1 MLTDTKNSVKL
12 YLFILIGLSL
22 LTRFIFFSY
31 PAETV
36 FDEVHF
42 GKFISAYFTGE
53 YYFDIHPPLGK
64 MMIAGVAKLVN
75 FHPGFSFEN
84 IGQKFPDA
92 TYQWLRFLP
101 KLFGA
106 VLPVIIFLFALELGI
121 SPLFSFLAGLFLVL
135 DNALIAQS
143 RFILLDSFLLVFG
156 FTSLLF
162 YFKSLKKEKI
172 LYLLLS
178 GVFAGLA
185 VSIKWTGLTFL
196 GLIFVDYFLNHFQEI
211 KKSLL
216 RLAVFLIFIP
226 LILYFSI
233 FTVHFKLLPHSGPGD
248 AFHTPEFQKTL
259 FGSKYALDNNVKSLP
274 LPKKFIGLN
283 KEMFRANAG
292 LASTHPYASKW
303 YQWPFM
309 TRPIYYWNGAE
320 NNNARIYF
328 FGNPFI
334 WWAATVGIIISF
346 LELIKQFWFFLRRQ
360 QPISG
365 MFSGP
370 LLILLFGY
378 CLNLLPFI
386 GISRVM
392 FLYHYLSALIFSIL
406 ILALLLEQNKNSKF
420 LSFPIWKVLLV
431 GAVVFFLI
439 FSPLSYGLPLLPTN
453 YEHLVWFPSWR

>member
-1 MLTDTKNSVKL
+1 MLVNIKNPVKL

-64 MMIAGVAKLVN
+64 IMIAGVAKLVN

-84 IGQKFPDA
+84 IGQKFPDT
-92 TYQWLRFLP
+92 TYQWLRLLP

-106 VLPVIIFLFALELGI
+106 ALPVIIFLLALELGI
-121 SPLFSFLAGLFLVL
+121 TPLFSFLAGLFLVL

-156 FTSLLF
+156 FSSLLF
-162 YFKSLKKEKI
+162 YFKSLKKDKI
-172 LYLLLS
+172 IFLLLS
-178 GVFAGLA
+178 GIFAGLS
-185 VSIKWTGLTFL
+185 VSIKWTGFTFL

-216 RLAVFLIFIP
+216 RLTVFLIFVP
-226 LILYFSI
+226 LLLYFSI
-233 FTVHFKLLPHSGPGD
+233 FAVHFKFLPHSGPGD
-248 AFHTPEFQKTL
+248 AFHTLGFQKTL
-259 FGSKYALDNNVKSLP
+259 VESKYASDSNIKPLS
-274 LPKKFIGLN
+274 LPKKFVELN
-283 KEMFRANAG
+283 KEMFKANARLG
-292 LASTHPYASKW
+292 STHPYSSKW

-320 NNNARIYF
+320 NDNARIYF

-334 WWAATVGIIISF
+334 WWAATVVIIISF

-360 QPISG
+360 HPISG
-365 MFSGP
+365 MFNGP

-378 CLNLLPFI
+378 YLNLLPFI

-392 FLYHYLSALIFSIL
+392 FLYHYLSALIFSVL
-406 ILALLLEQNKNSKF
+406 VLALMLEQNKDSKF
-420 LSFPIWKVLLV
+420 LGFPIWKIVLI
-431 GAVVFFLI
+431 GAVIFFLI

-453 YEHLVWFPSWR
+453 YESLVWFPSWR